1 VGNKDRLRKKVIDER
16 LQLPSEEVKR
26 KSDRIMSN
34 FFSME
39 DYKEAKVIMFYVD
52 MRNEVMTKA
61 TINKAFNEEKRV
73 VVPRVKKGYG
83 LLAIEI
89 QSLEELSLGTF
100 GVMEPPEKEEILLE
114 DIDVVVVPG
123 VAFDRNG
130 YRLGYG
136 AGYYDNFLPKLRSD
150 AKKIAVAFEMQLK
163 DLIPIEP
170 HDVKMDMIITE
181 KSREK
186 LSTTNN
192 LNTSAPS
199 QDITEPTE

>member
-1 VGNKDRLRKKVIDER
+1 MGNKDRLRKKVIDER

-181 KSREK
+181 KS
-186 LSTTNN
+186 LHTFSPG
-192 LNTSAPS
+192 A
-199 QDITEPTE
+199 

>member
-1 VGNKDRLRKKVIDER
+1 MQDKKILRKKVLEAR
-16 LQLPSEEVKR
+16 LQLLPEEVKQ
-26 KSDRIMSN
+26 KSDRIMSTL
-34 FFSME
+34 FSTE
-39 DYKEAKVIMFYVD
+39 DYQKAKVVMFYVD

-61 TINKAFNEEKRV
+61 AINKAIAEGKRV

-89 QSLEELSLGTF
+89 QSLEELSPGTF
-100 GVMEPPEKEEILLE
+100 GVMEPPEKEEIVLK

-181 KSREK
+181 KS
-186 LSTTNN
+186 LHTFSPG
-192 LNTSAPS
+192 A
-199 QDITEPTE
+199 